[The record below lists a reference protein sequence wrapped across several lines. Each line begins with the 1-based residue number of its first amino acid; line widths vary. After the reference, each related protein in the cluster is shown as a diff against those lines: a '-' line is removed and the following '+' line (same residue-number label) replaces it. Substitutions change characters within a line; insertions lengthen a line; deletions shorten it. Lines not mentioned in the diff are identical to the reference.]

1 MLALRGNVALEGS
14 QAVAH
19 VSDGEVVTQV
29 SPRRVQVLVSKEI
42 AQVVTHQGHGVSVGL
57 NERIWQIFRFS
68 VVIEHELLYLVG
80 QELIEDE
87 AEDVVLVLIGLNFG
101 AHIVGRLPDAGGK
114 FLFVHGV
121 TIFTKALTNY
131 MDRR

>member
-1 MLALRGNVALEGS
+1 M
-14 QAVAH
+14 
-19 VSDGEVVTQV
+19 SDGEVVIQV
-29 SPRRVQVLVSKEI
+29 SPRRVQVLVGEEV

-57 NERIWQIFRFS
+57 NKRIWQVFRFS

-87 AEDVVLVLIGLNFG
+87 AEDVVLVLIGLNLG
-101 AHIVGRLPDAGGK
+101 AHIVGRLPDEGGK

-121 TIFTKALTNY
+121 TFFTKALTTWL
-131 MDRR
+131 DCVH